1 MLLRYLFSRGLSSAL
16 SWVRPWAMLLLG
28 GGICFNAIASIN
40 VTSLANNGIKQWQ
53 EESFVGNSTYNVVEY
68 DNRTVL
74 KAQSDGSASGLV
86 LKKRI
91 DLLKTPYINWS
102 WLTKNKLPAFDEK
115 SKSGDDYVARV
126 YVVIDGGW
134 MIWKSQSLSYVWS
147 SNQNAGQ
154 VWDNA
159 FVGEK
164 VQMISVRGKQAK
176 VDQWYTEKR
185 NVYQDLI
192 DYFGDKGSDKK
203 NQTAY
208 RYIDVIAIMT
218 DTDNSRSKAESYY
231 SDIILSED

>member
-1 MLLRYLFSRGLSSAL
+1 MLLRCLFSRGF
-16 SWVRPWAMLLLG
+16 SWVHPLTILLFG
-28 GGICFNAIASIN
+28 VGIGFNAIASIN
-40 VTSLANNGIKQWQ
+40 VTSLADDGIKQWQ

-68 DNRTVL
+68 NNRLVL
-74 KAQSDGSASGLV
+74 KAESDGTASGLV

-115 SKSGDDYVARV
+115 SKAGDDYVARV

-147 SNQNAGQ
+147 SNQNPGQ

-159 FVGEK
+159 FVGDK

-176 VDQWYTEKR
+176 VNQWYTEKR

-192 DYFGDKGSDKK
+192 DHFGDKGSEKK
-203 NQTAY
+203 NQSAY

-218 DTDNSRSKAESYY
+218 DTDNSGSKAESYY
-231 SDIILSED
+231 SDIIFSED